1 LGQIKLKMKNEMKTY
16 STDIN
21 LAELTGKI
29 AQVRGGLD
37 FVSNNIGEL
46 CDEAL
51 CKITV
56 AKANKRLKEVQETLY
71 DVMYTPK

>member
-1 LGQIKLKMKNEMKTY
+1 MKNKTY

-37 FVSNNIGEL
+37 FMANNLGGL
-46 CDEAL
+46 CGKEQADATL
-51 CKITV
+51 
-56 AKANKRLKEVQETLY
+56 AKANKRLEEVQETLY
-71 DVMYTPK
+71 DVMYTDK

>member
-1 LGQIKLKMKNEMKTY
+1 MKNKTY

-29 AQVRGGLD
+29 ARVRGGLD
-37 FVSNNIGEL
+37 FMANHLNGL
-46 CDEAL
+46 CSKEQADATL
-51 CKITV
+51 

-71 DVMYTPK
+71 DVMYTNKKAGLSKTE

>member
-1 LGQIKLKMKNEMKTY
+1 MKNKTY

-37 FVSNNIGEL
+37 FMANNLGGLCSEEL
-46 CDEAL
+46 AHATL
-51 CKITV
+51 TQ
-56 AKANKRLKEVQETLY
+56 ANRRLKKVQETLY
-71 DVMYTPK
+71 DVMYTDR